1 MLRAVLFVIAATATA
16 QAEAPRP
23 LDKDAIRKAVSPH
36 VSELQTCYEK
46 HLVKNPGAAGRVTA
60 KIAIGID
67 GRVASVTAT
76 GIHANVEACV
86 AKQIKAWTFP
96 AHAGPNAVEINYPFE
111 FTPSKAAPAP
121 AAEKAAPVD
130 PKLVAMFD
138 QAAAAD
144 KAKKHAAALALYRKV
159 LDTQRKEK
167 LAAIP
172 RFIATTHMQAS
183 YSLIDLG
190 RLKEAKAEL
199 KLVEVATLTK
209 PQQYDYHFTL
219 GNVLGGLGEL
229 KPMFSSM
236 VEAISMAEDLDDLTE
251 RPPLVWKQILAFT
264 LKAKDWAYLKE
275 VSAKALQVAQLRG
288 YKEVEAKAKAAAAE
302 AQKHLG
308 K

>member
-1 MLRAVLFVIAATATA
+1 MLRAVLFVVAATATA
-16 QAEAPRP
+16 YAETPRP
-23 LDKDAIRKAVSPH
+23 LDRDAIRKAVTPH
-36 VSELQTCYEK
+36 VGELQTCYEK
-46 HLVKNPGAAGRVTA
+46 HLVKNPGAAGRVTT
-60 KIAIGID
+60 KIAIATD

-76 GIHANVEACV
+76 GIHANVEACIT
-86 AKQIKAWTFP
+86 KQIKAWKFP
-96 AHAGPNAVEINYPFE
+96 AHPGPQAVEIAYPFE
-111 FTPSKAAPAP
+111 FVAPAAKAP
-121 AAEKAAPVD
+121 AAEKAAAVD

-138 QAAAAD
+138 QAAAQD

-159 LDTQRKEK
+159 LETQRKEK

-275 VSAKALQVAQLRG
+275 VSAKALQVAQVRG
-288 YKEVEAKAKAAAAE
+288 YKDVEAKAKAAAAE